1 VPSAAGSYTVTAQ
14 ATDNSGNV
22 TNSAAITISV
32 VANRAPTVAL
42 TAPGNGST
50 ARVGG
55 TTNLAA
61 TANDSDGT
69 IASVQFFANGLTV
82 GTADTTA
89 PYTATW
95 TPGAEGI
102 YRITALALD
111 NSGATTV
118 SSEISVLA
126 IIPGAKG
133 SDLIY
138 AGNYAGVG
146 ESGRFA
152 AMSVRGTNAT
162 FIGFST
168 SSPSRVYFFSG
179 MPVDTT
185 GGFAQFDTVGRPLI
199 SGTAT
204 DTGATG
210 TIDAGR
216 LTFIGSV
223 GFGSGTGVASG
234 YYTGGLNG
242 RPDSTF
248 VGIVSPD
255 GGITIYA
262 QDGSFRDAGTA
273 ILTATG
279 NFSITTQAGV
289 RFVGRADPATG
300 FLTGTI
306 TGGPGGGF
314 MAAVSSGVS
323 FSDGFLKNLSTRGQ
337 VGTGSD
343 MLIAGFVVAGDTPK
357 QVLIRAIGPSLGDFG
372 VTGALADPQLQLF
385 SGNTLTSTN
394 DNWGGA
400 PAISTAGNLV
410 GAFPLA
416 ATSRDAVLLATLP
429 PGSYTAQVSGVGGAT
444 GVALVELYD
453 VDTLRPFSG
462 QKVTNVATRGIV
474 GSGQAQLIAGFV
486 VSGNTAKKVLIRAVG
501 PTLGRAPFNVGGVLA
516 DPQLR
521 LLQGSGTVVRDND
534 NWEVGND
541 AAMISE
547 ATAKVGAFPL
557 ATGARDAA
565 ILINLP
571 PGSYSAQVT
580 GPGTTTGVALV
591 EVYEVP

>member
-1 VPSAAGSYTVTAQ
+1 
-14 ATDNSGNV
+14 
-22 TNSAAITISV
+22 
-32 VANRAPTVAL
+32 
-42 TAPGNGST
+42 
-50 ARVGG
+50 
-55 TTNLAA
+55 
-61 TANDSDGT
+61 
-69 IASVQFFANGLTV
+69 
-82 GTADTTA
+82 
-89 PYTATW
+89 
-95 TPGAEGI
+95 
-102 YRITALALD
+102 
-111 NSGATTV
+111 
-118 SSEISVLA
+118 
-126 IIPGAKG
+126 
-133 SDLIY
+133 
-138 AGNYAGVG
+138 
-146 ESGRFA
+146 
-152 AMSVRGTNAT
+152 
-162 FIGFST
+162 
-168 SSPSRVYFFSG
+168 
-179 MPVDTT
+179 
-185 GGFAQFDTVGRPLI
+185 
-199 SGTAT
+199 
-204 DTGATG
+204 
-210 TIDAGR
+210 
-216 LTFIGSV
+216 
-223 GFGSGTGVASG
+223 
-234 YYTGGLNG
+234 
-242 RPDSTF
+242 
-248 VGIVSPD
+248 
-255 GGITIYA
+255 
-262 QDGSFRDAGTA
+262 
-273 ILTATG
+273 
-279 NFSITTQAGV
+279 
-289 RFVGRADPATG
+289 
-300 FLTGTI
+300 
-306 TGGPGGGF
+306 